1 MTASILQNIEKC
13 FIDSSAFNNNNESKK
28 ATNVMNTPFQ
38 QLCLTYLTEL
48 REAHQQALATD
59 ELSLRPALDRF
70 LKAAA
75 EQIGRPVVFLS
86 EAKKIASGRPD
97 FTATVNGLPIGYVEA
112 EAYGVNLGK
121 LTGHAKAQ
129 NDRFCANLDN
139 FLLTNHLEFRLYVG
153 GEKKAC
159 AMLPEPPAKGKIAV
173 SSHDAETVSTLL
185 MQFMQGQWASIS
197 SPKELA
203 AHLARR
209 ARQIRNEVV
218 AVLRDPAAKHGEVY
232 EHYEAVKATLLP
244 DIREDDFAGL
254 YAQTIA
260 YGLFAAR
267 CMTLS
272 GATFTRDAAAKL
284 IPKTNPFLRKLFQR
298 IAALDLDDRVA
309 WIADD
314 TAQLLAQAQMA
325 EILAEFG
332 KQTGREDP
340 VVHFYETFLAE
351 YDPAVRDMRGVYY
364 TPESVVSY
372 IARSLDALL
381 KTRFDKPKGLAD
393 ETTLILDPA
402 TGTGSFLFEVV
413 RLIHQ
418 TVTSKMGL
426 GAWSDYVEHRLLP
439 RLFGF
444 ELLMAP
450 YAVAHLKLG
459 LLLQQLHYSFQ
470 ETQRLGIYL
479 TNTLDD
485 AVFKS
490 DVLLAKFIAEEAEA
504 AATIK
509 QDRPILIVLGNPPYS
524 GHSANRSE
532 LVETVAPGQAYFAES
547 SAGGIVRRIA
557 GANGAKLTRKTF
569 IGKLIEEY
577 KFVDGK
583 PLGEKNPKW
592 LQDDYVKFI
601 RFAQWR
607 IERTGEGMIGFV
619 TNHGYLDNPTFRGMR
634 QHLMQTFNEIYVYNL
649 HGNAR
654 KQETAPDGSPD
665 ENVFDI
671 QQGVAILLCVKQ
683 RNNAQPARIYHANL
697 WGRRE
702 EKYHALASRDV
713 HHTDWQELQPASPF
727 YMFVPQNG
735 GLRKEF
741 ERGYALT
748 EMMTVFSLGCL
759 TKRDNLVIGFSG
771 DDVRRQ
777 ILRFVDPT
785 KSDQQASDEFGL
797 RLTDLDMWDTRTA
810 RQSLREQDI
819 STFIRREAF
828 RPFDHRQIFYHP
840 KFVARLNRRV
850 MGHLERPNMAMIAV
864 RQLASLPFDHLWVTN
879 TLTDQHIISAR
890 TKEGGVIFPLYLY
903 PDEEHG
909 QIATENGRRPNF
921 SPEFLKALS
930 KALHLKQ
937 RGEYGL
943 PEGIAPEDIFY
954 YAYAVFHSPTYRE
967 RYAEFLKIDFPRLPL
982 TSDLGLF
989 RDLAAL
995 GQQLVA
1001 LHLLDAKA
1009 APILYD
1015 TISPFPES
1023 GTNVVERVRYDEQ
1036 TRRVFINTTQY
1047 FDNVQPEAWAFHV
1060 GGYQVCEKWLK
1071 DRKNRKLTI
1080 DDIEHYQQI
1089 VIALLETIRLM
1100 AAIDKRI
1107 PGFPIA

>member
-1 MTASILQNIEKC
+1 
-13 FIDSSAFNNNNESKK
+13 
-28 ATNVMNTPFQ
+28 MNTPFQ
-38 QLCLTYLTEL
+38 QLCLMYLTEL
-48 REAHQQALATD
+48 REARQHALATD

-70 LKAAA
+70 LKAVA

-112 EAYGVNLGK
+112 EAYDVDLKK
-121 LTGHAKAQ
+121 LTGHAKEQ
-129 NDRFCANLDN
+129 NDRFHANLDN
-139 FLLTNHLEFRLYVG
+139 FLLTNHLKFILYVSG
-153 GEKKAC
+153 KEAGDAT
-159 AMLPEPPAKGKIAV
+159 LPAPPQHGKISV
-173 SSHDAETVSTLL
+173 SSDQAEVLSTLL
-185 MQFMQGQWASIS
+185 TQFMQGKWASIA

-209 ARQIRNEVV
+209 ARQIRNEVA
-218 AVLRDPAAKHGEVY
+218 AVLRDPATKNGEVY

-244 DIREDDFAGL
+244 EIREEEFAGL

-298 IAALDLDDRVA
+298 IATNDLDDRIA

-351 YDPAVRDMRGVYY
+351 YDPTVRETRGVYY
-364 TPESVVSY
+364 TPEPVVSY

-381 KTRFDKPKGLAD
+381 KTRFNKPKGLAD
-393 ETTLILDPA
+393 EKTLILDPA

-418 TVTSKMGL
+418 TVTSTMGL

-485 AVFKS
+485 AVLKS
-490 DVLLAKFIAEEAEA
+490 EALGLTKFIVEEADT

-509 QDRPILIVLGNPPYS
+509 KERPILIVLGNPPYS
-524 GHSANRSE
+524 THSANRSE
-532 LVETVAPGQAYFAES
+532 QQVLIQEGFQYSVKS
-547 SAGGIVRRIA
+547 SGGIGGSHRRA
-557 GANGAKLTRKTF
+557 GKLGAKIMLKTF
-569 IGKLIEEY
+569 IGKLIEDY

-583 PLGEKNPKW
+583 PLGEQNSKL

-607 IERTGEGMIGFV
+607 IERTGEGIVGFI

-634 QHLMQTFNEIYVYNL
+634 QSLMQTFNEIYVYNL
-649 HGNAR
+649 HGNSR
-654 KQETAPDGSPD
+654 KKEIAPDGGKD

-671 QQGVAILLCVKQ
+671 QQGVAIMFCVKQ
-683 RNNAQPARIYHANL
+683 QGNSQPTQVYYADL
-697 WGRRE
+697 WGKRLNKNE
-702 EKYHALASRDV
+702 TLAQM
-713 HHTDWQELQPASPF
+713 DWHSTQWKALQPCSPF
-727 YMFVPQNG
+727 YLFVPQNIDLLPEYEQG
-735 GLRKEF
+735 WKMTEVMPVNSTGVKTHRDHFVMDFDET
-741 ERGYALT
+741 ALK
-748 EMMTVFSLGCL
+748 
-759 TKRDNLVIGFSG
+759 KRIIDFRNL
-771 DDVRRQ
+771 Q
-777 ILRFVDPT
+777 I
-785 KSDQQASDEFGL
+785 SDEEIARRYEL
-797 RLTDLDMWDTRTA
+797 VDTRDW
-810 RQSLREQDI
+810 RLHPKRSSLATNPDWEKYF
-819 STFIRREAF
+819 TKCLY
-828 RPFDHRQIFYHP
+828 RPFDIRPCYHHEDVIELPRNEIMCNMVGRKNLAFIATRQ
-840 KFVARLNRRV
+840 
-850 MGHLERPNMAMIAV
+850 
-864 RQLASLPFDHLWVTN
+864 VTN
-879 TLTDQHIISAR
+879 LDFCHVLCSNLIAEMKTCSHDRGTNF
-890 TKEGGVIFPLYLY
+890 FPLYLY
-903 PDEEHG
+903 PHG
-909 QIATENGRRPNF
+909 DTKQTKSKILGIVPNF
-921 SPEFLKALS
+921 SQDFLSAL
-930 KALHLKQ
+930 AERLKLRQ
-937 RGEYGL
+937 ERKYGL
-943 PEGIAPEDIFY
+943 PEGIAPEDIFH
-954 YAYAVFHSPTYRE
+954 YAYAIFHSPTYRE

-982 TSDLGLF
+982 TSDLDLF
-989 RDLAAL
+989 RDLAAF
-995 GQQLVA
+995 GRQLVA

-1009 APILYD
+1009 VPILQD

-1023 GTNVVERVRYDEQ
+1023 GTNLVERVRYDEQ
-1036 TRRVFINTTQY
+1036 TQRVFINATQY
-1047 FDNVQPEAWAFHV
+1047 FDHVPPEAWVFHV

-1071 DRKNRKLTI
+1071 DRKERKLTI

-1089 VIALLETIRLM
+1089 VVALLETIRLM
-1100 AAIDKRI
+1100 TAIDERI
-1107 PGFPIA
+1107 TGFPIT